1 MENRE
6 VPCLRFLKLS
16 ILEIRILGDTW
27 VAQSGKCPTLALVII
42 LRSVSS
48 SAASGSVLT
57 AWSLEP
63 TSDSVSPSLPLPCS
77 HSVSLSQ
84 KQTLK
89 EREIRILVCC

>member
-57 AWSLEP
+57 ARSLEP
-63 TSDSVSPSLPLPCS
+63 ASDSVSL
-77 HSVSLSQ
+77 SLSAPPPFNLHLSKINIKKKL
-84 KQTLK
+84 KQQ
-89 EREIRILVCC
+89 